1 MELKSQ
7 ILQLLEHPPP
17 DVVNFVNKLPFA
29 QATYLLS
36 VFWLETF
43 RVQCSPEPSLQ
54 PMFEYLSDY
63 AIQKDK
69 YGMWHCLARC
79 ISKILNILL
88 RGSRISLKFLI

>member
-7 ILQLLEHPPP
+7 ILQLMEHPPP
-17 DVVNFVNKLPFA
+17 DVTNYVNKLSFA

-36 VFWLETF
+36 VYWLETF
-43 RVQCSPEPSLQ
+43 RVQYSPEPSLQ

-69 YGMWHCLARC
+69 YGMWHCLAWYVELFFPFL
-79 ISKILNILL
+79 SQLYLLIL
-88 RGSRISLKFLI
+88 KV